1 MIKVLRVLSRVLC
14 AGVLFS
20 ALGASAQSSDFNR
33 TWHKA
38 NSSIVLDAYEY
49 TPIDWSKMRNNK
61 RLAGFINKA
70 SDGLSPSPSCKGN
83 SVCRLKW
90 RRYSA
95 TRELYH
101 TRKAI
106 AKELGMKWGA
116 YHLARPGN
124 PVKQAHHFL
133 DFTKPDKDDLLALDI
148 EHNDP
153 SKWMSLGD
161 GEIFARVIKRRTGRY
176 PILYTNHSTSKFI
189 AANKEKYPLLSR
201 LNLWYARYKPSMQG
215 AFPMGHWKS
224 YTLWQ
229 FSSMVNCSD
238 RSCPWRI
245 NGAGNWIDVNVVAMS
260 PEKLRKAWPFAK
272 LRAGSHQPE
281 LIAKVDKTLVG
292 AVPAKPEAL
301 SLNSNSILAQLSDK
315 AAQSAFPKWRPGAV
329 LTKRKAARFSDD
341 ILAAFHEVRKLPTS
355 PARKV
360 ATSDD
365 AVVEEW
371 KKLAAAGKNT
381 EQQPKLPGLFPVEA
395 VVFKTTEL
403 DVSKVGPVRASTGS
417 I

>member
-1 MIKVLRVLSRVLC
+1 MIKVLSFLSRVLC
-14 AGVLFS
+14 ATVLVS
-20 ALGASAQSSDFNR
+20 ALGAAAHSSDFNR

-70 SDGLSPSPSCKGN
+70 SDGLSPSASCKGN

-90 RRYSA
+90 RRYVA

-106 AKELGMKWGA
+106 AKELGMEWGA

-124 PVKQAHHFL
+124 PVRQANHFL

-161 GEIFARVIKRRTGRY
+161 GEIFARVVKRRTGRY
-176 PILYTNHSTSKFI
+176 PVLYTNHSTSKFI

-229 FSSMVNCSD
+229 FSSMVNCND

-260 PEKLRKAWPFAK
+260 PEKLRKEWPFAK
-272 LRAGSHQPE
+272 LRAGSEQPE
-281 LIAKVDKTLVG
+281 LVAKADTTALG
-292 AVPAKPEAL
+292 AIPAKPVAL
-301 SLNSNSILAQLSDK
+301 SESSKSILANLSPNSK
-315 AAQSAFPKWRPGAV
+315 VSAFPKWRPDAV
-329 LTKRKAARFSDD
+329 VTQRIAARFSEDV
-341 ILAAFHEVRKLPTS
+341 LASFHETRKIPTP
-355 PARKV
+355 PAPKIALSHDSVIDGWR
-360 ATSDD
+360 
-365 AVVEEW
+365 
-371 KKLAAAGKNT
+371 KLAAVEVVPT
-381 EQQPKLPGLFPVEA
+381 EPRFPGLFAVDA

-403 DVSKVGPVRASTGS
+403 DVNKLGPVRAAFGS

>member
-1 MIKVLRVLSRVLC
+1 MIKVFSFLSRVLC
-14 AGVLFS
+14 AGLVAS
-20 ALGASAQSSDFNR
+20 AVSTTAQSSDFNR

-49 TPIDWSKMRNNK
+49 TPIDWTKMRNNK

-70 SDGLSPSPSCKGN
+70 SDGLSPSASCKGN

-90 RRYSA
+90 RRYVA

-124 PVKQAHHFL
+124 PIQQANHFL

-153 SKWMSLGD
+153 TKWMSLGD

-176 PILYTNHSTSKFI
+176 PVLYTNHSTSKFI

-260 PEKLRKAWPFAK
+260 PEQLRKEWPFAK
-272 LRAGSHQPE
+272 LRAGSQQPE
-281 LIAKVDKTLVG
+281 LVAKADLTAVG
-292 AVPAKPEAL
+292 TVLAKPQPL
-301 SLNSNSILAQLSDK
+301 SVGSKAILAQLSSD
-315 AAQSAFPKWRPGAV
+315 AAASAFPKWRPNAV
-329 LTKRKAARFSDD
+329 VRQRIAVKFSDD
-341 ILAAFHEVRKLPTS
+341 ILVSFHQNRKLAADDTT
-355 PARKV
+355 KV
-360 ATSDD
+360 ASSDD
-365 AVVEEW
+365 A
-371 KKLAAAGKNT
+371 KH
-381 EQQPKLPGLFPVEA
+381 QGLFAVEA

-403 DVSKVGPVRASTGS
+403 DVSKLGPVRASAGS

>member
-1 MIKVLRVLSRVLC
+1 MIKVLSLLGRIFG
-14 AGVLFS
+14 AA
-20 ALGASAQSSDFNR
+20 ALGAAFTVPTHSSDFNR

-49 TPIDWSKMRNNK
+49 TPIDWTKMRNNK

-70 SDGLSPSPSCKGN
+70 SDGLSPSASCKGN

-101 TRKAI
+101 TRKSM

-124 PVKQAHHFL
+124 PVQQAHHFL
-133 DFTKPDKDDLLALDI
+133 NFTKPDKDDLLALDI

-153 SKWMSLGD
+153 SKWMSLAD
-161 GEIFARVIKRRTGRY
+161 GEIFARVIKSRTGRY
-176 PILYTNHSTSKFI
+176 PVLYTNHSTSKFI
-189 AANKEKYPLLSR
+189 AANRAKYPLLSR

-215 AFPMGHWKS
+215 AFPMGHWDS

-229 FSSMVNCSD
+229 FSSMVNCND
-238 RSCPWRI
+238 RKCPWRI

-260 PEKLRKAWPFAK
+260 PEKLRKAWPFAE
-272 LRAGSHQPE
+272 LRAKSR
-281 LIAKVDKTLVG
+281 
-292 AVPAKPEAL
+292 
-301 SLNSNSILAQLSDK
+301 SSDK
-315 AAQSAFPKWRPGAV
+315 VADQTKVGSVPSDSEIAIKPSKFSSAAGVIVAPTWRPDAV
-329 LTKRKAARFSDD
+329 VVKRVSARFSEDVV
-341 ILAAFHEVRKLPTS
+341 AHYHAKRKLPE
-355 PARKV
+355 PKV
-360 ATSDD
+360 VLTHDMVMDQIRQVASIKSED
-365 AVVEEW
+365 EE
-371 KKLAAAGKNT
+371 
-381 EQQPKLPGLFPVEA
+381 PKFPGLFPVEA
-395 VVFKTTEL
+395 VVYKTSAL
-403 DVSKVGPVRASTGS
+403 DTNKLGPIRASAGS